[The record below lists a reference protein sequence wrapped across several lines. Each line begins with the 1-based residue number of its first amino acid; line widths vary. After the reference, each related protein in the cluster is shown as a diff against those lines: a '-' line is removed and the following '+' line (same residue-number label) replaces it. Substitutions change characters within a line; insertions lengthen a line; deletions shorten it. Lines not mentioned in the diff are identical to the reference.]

1 MSSERRLCRN
11 PNYVKSFIFVL
22 HELRFLRLHC
32 ISTDKAATNKVAV
45 LSSYCHH
52 GASCSGAPS
61 CSTVS

>member
-1 MSSERRLCRN
+1 MLERRLCRN

-22 HELRFLRLHC
+22 
-32 ISTDKAATNKVAV
+32 DKATTNKVDV
-45 LSSYCHH
+45 LSGYCHH